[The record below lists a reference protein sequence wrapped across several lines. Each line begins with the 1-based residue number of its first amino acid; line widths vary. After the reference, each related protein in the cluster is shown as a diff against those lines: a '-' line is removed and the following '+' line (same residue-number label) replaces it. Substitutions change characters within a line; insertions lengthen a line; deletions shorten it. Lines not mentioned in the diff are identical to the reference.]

1 MELKHGIN
9 QIWDMEINEYDN
21 IYLSEMYDD
30 TTIEILKQF
39 GSEDLFP
46 YISIIKNGSDMWI
59 GKIEVSLEYF
69 SYEDIKKELE
79 YIKEKY
85 SNYRSFLYKN
95 KKEIEINI
103 LLTENHEIIEAKNEI
118 EIYADLFLDHMRTL
132 QNKSVSRLA
141 RSYILKM
148 LPIYQRAMKKV
159 KMELENFITDSDD
172 NKGKIVDICGRVKT
186 LESICEKV
194 NRKGIGQF
202 EVFDKFEDIAGVRC
216 TCEYLDDVR
225 EVMEYINKNQLFNV
239 SKLEDKIEK
248 PTQEGYRG
256 IHIIVLTK
264 VYYQGK
270 IYDNIKVEI
279 QLRTSFQNAWSMKTH
294 QLTYKKDTVESNSIK
309 NVMKELS
316 DVLKEADETAL
327 KMKNITKR

>member
-9 QIWDMEINEYDN
+9 RIWDMEIEEYDN
-21 IYLSEMYDD
+21 VYLSEMYDD
-30 TTIEILKQF
+30 TIIEILKQF

-59 GKIEVSLEYF
+59 GQIEVYLGNL
-69 SYEDIKKELE
+69 SYDDIKNELE
-79 YIKEKY
+79 YIKEKCPK
-85 SNYRSFLYKN
+85 YKSITYIN
-95 KKEIEINI
+95 RNEIEITVS
-103 LLTENHEIIEAKNEI
+103 LTENCEIIEAKNAI
-118 EIYADLFLDHMRTL
+118 EIYADLLLDHMRSL

-141 RSYILKM
+141 SSYILKM

-159 KMELENFITDSDD
+159 KLELESFITDSDD
-172 NKGKIVDICGRVKT
+172 NKEKIVDICGRVKT
-186 LESICEKV
+186 LESICEKI
-194 NRKGIGQF
+194 NRKRIGQF

-225 EVMEYINKNQLFNV
+225 EVVEYINKNQLFNV
-239 SKLEDKIEK
+239 SKLEDKIEN

-270 IYDNIKVEI
+270 MYDNIKVEI

-294 QLTYKKDTVESNSIK
+294 QLTYKKDTFESNSIK
-309 NVMKELS
+309 DVMKELS
-316 DVLKEADETAL
+316 DILKEADETAL
-327 KMKNITKR
+327 KMKNLIKH